1 MLFSTFYL
9 DAWNVLQTM
18 VTTIRYFLKLLLRA
32 TKIPASGLQLC
43 TSWCYWFVSLCPR
56 HMWRCLERKQ
66 PWSFSWASWPTWPWP
81 RTCPRPHQSTR
92 CVWADRTAGRTRCS
106 IVLGTFLRYLR
117 ADMMKSIF
125 CIPYTYL
132 SYTFK
137 RVLSKETALFGLA
150 RVTLFLVRFLRII
163 GKVRIHLK
171 SHINDNIKLAI
182 LVL

>member
-1 MLFSTFYL
+1 
-9 DAWNVLQTM
+9 
-18 VTTIRYFLKLLLRA
+18 
-32 TKIPASGLQLC
+32 
-43 TSWCYWFVSLCPR
+43 
-56 HMWRCLERKQ
+56 
-66 PWSFSWASWPTWPWP
+66 
-81 RTCPRPHQSTR
+81 
-92 CVWADRTAGRTRCS
+92 
-106 IVLGTFLRYLR
+106 
-117 ADMMKSIF
+117 MMKSIF